1 MTRKKLRPRDQLE
14 RCSDMDVAA
23 RDGRDERPCIPTS
36 KSRCRKFLFVAIAVV
51 LASCAPCG
59 TYAMTDL
66 TCLKDDLTSPKFYA
80 VGGYK
85 NNTYQDLQACFAQCY
100 KYGCSVIG
108 IEQAQFCFCANN
120 KTATANAEIAALGGL
135 STAGT
140 CNVSCAGGATCGGA
154 VGAGVSAWLQDPT
167 PQSAIS
173 ISTPSL
179 IFVKINTAVS
189 VSVNSSGPFYT
200 DWGDGAISLLGF
212 TQYTFTMA
220 GRFTIT
226 ARLHDNDAVAAP
238 SKQVVVV
245 DAPKTLL
252 LDCPKLLQ
260 VAVPASCNVTS
271 WQGYNF
277 TFSTAIKSPFQN
289 QTFVGSLPDAELDLY
304 GSTVHPE
311 NATSKT
317 SKTYNG
323 QDIVLLRN
331 GLVRRSGILARVIV
345 GAPLGFSIEIIKLT
359 PVCVTGTYCGGA
371 CRTACTG
378 TCSASCPNIPACS
391 PACSVQSSI
400 TSYTPVTLVTLSG
413 ATTNDFDLSGQL
425 YSVTE
430 GTYLGFRTSST
441 TGIYTTVV
449 SGNDTVKAH
458 LKDTLLSSAGAILN
472 LTLAYNHDVRIMI
485 QAHPTVSL
493 LPPIICIAPAPVNA
507 SNVPQ
512 PYTAATEQYIYNTSF
527 LISLQFYT
535 YHASKATYL
544 NTYHASKATPL
555 YTYHANANTTTF
567 NWTVPLT
574 YALEGAYNI
583 TGYAKNFLGNVTFST
598 IVHVVPEVTD
608 TWVVTVSCP
617 CYNIDPY
624 FTVNL
629 TFPSAAHPPWNL
641 TITIAYT
648 ANTTASTALSDV
660 FVAPRVE
667 DFGTYDGK
675 GPGGA
680 SGAAKELKLGY
691 LLQPAQA
698 GNYSLL
704 VNLSNEV
711 SAAHF
716 PVQIQV
722 LEGIRNVTGVVTWV
736 LDGIERAGNGPA
748 GNIFV
753 SNLTTLVTPST
764 LTGTPEK
771 WRLYIL
777 PTKEEKIVDYV
788 PGYKFNIT
796 YPGVGPVTFT
806 VSAYNSKQG
815 WVVAPSLNV
824 TYVDSIAGFSLSDD
838 GVLGSVN
845 VSKPVISTFEILTPV
860 SCLII
865 NWGDNST
872 EEAFGDKLTCSRRYP
887 EIPFKGYISS
897 NQILQHTYTKEGIF
911 TVRGLAYDLSN
922 NVLTSQLDVVV
933 ADIPCKMPNV
943 SVVDAVKQV
952 YNAPSQIK
960 SLPIRVMSNTIIECN
975 KTVTVKRYWTIEM
988 VNSTTGTTLS
998 IKPIEGLLSSWNY
1011 TTLVVDALFLDIGYY
1026 KFTFTVDVQASK
1038 VIALIRSDY
1047 TYYQVI
1053 RSNLSASILAGG
1065 ITSMSRAYTQNL
1077 DLKPGTES
1085 VDPDE
1090 PSAPFTDV
1098 KWYCRQILPTAEK
1111 LQVDAQNFPLD
1122 VNTQPIPAPKAAVG
1136 RTGGGCFGVG
1146 PGMLSYT
1153 GAVMTLQL
1161 SSFYLPEA
1169 TYEFTAVVL
1178 KDVRRAKATLEL
1190 KVVAQP
1196 PPEVAIRC
1204 AVPSLCLAQSD
1215 GRLVNPA
1222 LRLTLAGSCFDSGT
1236 DGMTVSLSPSLYALN
1251 PLSEKFTVR
1260 LTIITSDNRI
1270 GYSQIV
1276 IKKNKPPTGGTCS
1289 VTSVNGYY
1297 CLLSQ
1302 FTVSCDKWQD
1312 PEAIGI
1318 SAYNFYYLEYKL
1330 DGKILKAAMASTSQ
1344 NRLSAVFPYGNFSVY
1359 VEVSDSFGANTEY
1372 FIGNV
1377 TTIMPT
1383 KDMVTAY
1390 NTTAVLTALST
1401 AGDSVQISMFI
1412 KALNSLVANA
1422 NWSDIS
1428 DSAFFQK
1435 NITEQEAM
1443 LTELSDSKS
1452 QQLQSLKNSAPPSS
1466 IAEVNVFS
1474 DVLDS
1479 SVSLILGS
1487 QAGPMT
1493 VGMDAR
1499 EDCLSTLE
1507 KISGALPG
1515 IPVGS
1520 AYEYEPFV
1528 KSALGVMT
1536 ALMKG
1541 MNGILEAEELLP
1553 PKDRQAAAKGAL
1565 DYDGAIPDDPNM
1577 EIPDNLGDIYK
1588 QSIMESTSRQSI
1600 SPDSDAPCE
1609 SQIYFMASG
1618 AYDETE
1624 VRFMPKA
1631 NSNLYRRYDRNT
1643 FVMTTARPL
1652 GPLHYLRVFLDNRGR
1667 LPYDS
1672 WQLERV
1678 VFRDLQK
1685 FEQYTFETNA
1695 WLALNRGEGLIDRTF
1710 LCANNNEDTS
1720 TFSQRMYVNTN
1731 RNANQDHIWMSVFL
1745 RPIGSRYC
1753 RKERIVVCTT
1763 FLFVSM
1769 LLNAMFYQIE
1779 GESPIDGY
1787 AYIGPV
1793 PIALSQMFKGFMVI
1807 IFVFPFTALLGVI
1820 FKRARPR
1827 KYVRCKA
1834 LDAIEKQRKTQFM
1847 TAGLSEEDAS
1857 ENSKVPE
1864 KHDEEPKPKMKP
1876 VVKCLPWW
1884 TRLLGWIICAVVMA
1898 GSLFL
1903 VWSYGITWGEITTVK
1918 WFSSFFTTFLVSI
1931 LVSQWIKVAFV
1942 SCFGSLCCAPD
1953 HSVDDID
1960 CDEELPQLKE
1970 DEKWAFMSPLD
1981 PSIVRDVHRVIGVT
1995 HDVEKTKNLRV
2006 KLTKER
2012 DMKFI
2017 VRGVLVY
2024 CIFLAV
2030 LLIIVTDK
2038 TNYNAFLMQKHFSD
2052 TFIKLKDNYL
2062 AYGRPNQLRNTDQF
2076 WLWAKL
2082 AVMNITR
2089 AQRWYNGATP
2099 YGLRGFMDDRANR
2112 MVGYPILRQIR
2123 NSRFVCSVPYPM
2135 NDTLPECTGD
2145 RGVLLEDY
2153 QDYCANW
2160 VLFNHSDPSC
2170 NYPEFKYQTSRQLKS
2185 FTSVGRLGTYG
2196 AGGYVIRLN
2205 GNQEDVIARLD
2216 QLQKVHWIDK
2226 RSRAV
2231 IFEFSVYNAN
2241 VNLFMTGTIYFEINE
2256 GGGIVTKWRFE
2267 PVRLLRLESSASDK
2281 FLTLCELTFVVS
2293 TVFFTIRQL
2302 WELKK
2307 QKCGYFLMYWNIA
2320 EISIVLFS
2328 WVEIALYIY
2337 KLLLTLDVSHE
2348 FNQTKGNAYLRM
2360 DYPVL
2365 IDQYYTYI
2373 LGLIMFLSILKL
2385 IKLLQ
2390 FNKRMD
2396 VLALTIALCW
2406 DELSYFFIAFTVIF
2420 FAFCCLFYLIFYLF
2434 LPQFSTVISAVQTSF
2449 SMMLGKFDFAEMQQ
2463 ANSLSPLLFFIFS
2476 VLNSMVLVNIMLAII
2491 LKAFNEIKIDLSKR
2505 ENPYDVMD
2513 YMWDNFKK
2521 YLVLQPNEINQ
2532 VEVNLNKR
2540 ERVAVQSES
2549 DRDLPDKVG
2558 QLLQHINS
2566 VYFDGRLDLSDS
2578 QALKEAL
2585 HADAQKKRAPIFQHD
2600 GKPRTIFFSD

>member
-1 MTRKKLRPRDQLE
+1 
-14 RCSDMDVAA
+14 
-23 RDGRDERPCIPTS
+23 
-36 KSRCRKFLFVAIAVV
+36 
-51 LASCAPCG
+51 
-59 TYAMTDL
+59 
-66 TCLKDDLTSPKFYA
+66 
-80 VGGYK
+80 
-85 NNTYQDLQACFAQCY
+85 
-100 KYGCSVIG
+100 
-108 IEQAQFCFCANN
+108 
-120 KTATANAEIAALGGL
+120 
-135 STAGT
+135 
-140 CNVSCAGGATCGGA
+140 
-154 VGAGVSAWLQDPT
+154 
-167 PQSAIS
+167 
-173 ISTPSL
+173 
-179 IFVKINTAVS
+179 
-189 VSVNSSGPFYT
+189 
-200 DWGDGAISLLGF
+200 
-212 TQYTFTMA
+212 
-220 GRFTIT
+220 
-226 ARLHDNDAVAAP
+226 
-238 SKQVVVV
+238 
-245 DAPKTLL
+245 
-252 LDCPKLLQ
+252 
-260 VAVPASCNVTS
+260 
-271 WQGYNF
+271 
-277 TFSTAIKSPFQN
+277 
-289 QTFVGSLPDAELDLY
+289 
-304 GSTVHPE
+304 
-311 NATSKT
+311 
-317 SKTYNG
+317 
-323 QDIVLLRN
+323 
-331 GLVRRSGILARVIV
+331 
-345 GAPLGFSIEIIKLT
+345 
-359 PVCVTGTYCGGA
+359 
-371 CRTACTG
+371 
-378 TCSASCPNIPACS
+378 
-391 PACSVQSSI
+391 
-400 TSYTPVTLVTLSG
+400 
-413 ATTNDFDLSGQL
+413 
-425 YSVTE
+425 
-430 GTYLGFRTSST
+430 
-441 TGIYTTVV
+441 
-449 SGNDTVKAH
+449 
-458 LKDTLLSSAGAILN
+458 
-472 LTLAYNHDVRIMI
+472 MI

-527 LISLQFYT
+527 LISLQISSWLHGVT
-535 YHASKATYL
+535 IMNSSSPICQTAIGPATVAPEIWKGYAQL
-544 NTYHASKATPL
+544 MNYSVFIPTGSPIFATMVVDTTSL
-555 YTYHANANTTTF
+555 YTYHENANTTTF

-1222 LRLTLAGSCFDSGT
+1222 LRLTLAGSCTAFCTSPQYYSWAVRKDNGDYIVIDEPNCDASKTTCQQSFDSGT

-1600 SPDSDAPCE
+1600 SQLNRMNAVVESINTQVSSKLVKGESFSTRSSSGASIYIGKIGEETLKNGLTIRSPIDLNSSVILPQDFCPSIFSDEYSDCRKEFGLMFVTWPVITHFHPTTRVYLARFTKIIELVVTSNENRVNFTNATKLIQMEIPRDTNVNLTSLSANVTENINSAIPLVFHYFNITAPQAAYLIAVKPSSNTERLVLLVAHEMFPVPGKFLFSRLIGELPFVGDYHTLFIDSDTNNNRTGRFVAGVGKLLNNAHPSNFTRKDLDAKFSSNYFFKITIVGCYFYDEPTRSWSATGLKVLSANATHTKCGSNHLTQFGSGFLPTVNEINFEFLIANMGFVDNSTLYATLIVLIVLFIVAMIWGHYKDKKDIERRGVIPLPDNKPEDKYIYEVTFVTGPDSDAPCE